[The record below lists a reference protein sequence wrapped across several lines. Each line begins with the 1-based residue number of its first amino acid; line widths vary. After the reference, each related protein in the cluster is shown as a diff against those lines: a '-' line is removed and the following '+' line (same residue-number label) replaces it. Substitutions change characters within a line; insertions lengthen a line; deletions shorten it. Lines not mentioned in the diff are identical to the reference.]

1 MYGVGTYDLMLG
13 EYDMGGNV
21 LFYYTIQ
28 PHDQKIQFYKMAYY
42 NKQFSFLSVLVPS
55 PLSIN
60 NSNLL
65 PIFQGTNFLPK
76 KCFVLLKYLKSN
88 LVLSLFQYVNLLSGR
103 IKWLLKIKVYITT
116 ETNIEISQISLSSM
130 INDILF
136 SICQKRSWTSIRL
149 ATSEEE
155 FEQRAAALF
164 QNSES
169 SLQLRVKSSRCSVF
183 HWVRETTLRR
193 QASITWRIRWDQHHR
208 SRSLLPQIT
217 CSVQFLSINLPSVK
231 LLTNRDGKT

>member
-116 ETNIEISQISLSSM
+116 ETNIEIDHNYFMLTSSAYHHSVCTECFIKIEFISSDSHQQELV
-130 INDILF
+130 IFLF
-136 SICQKRSWTSIRL
+136 KIGNTFC
-149 ATSEEE
+149 
-155 FEQRAAALF
+155 
-164 QNSES
+164 
-169 SLQLRVKSSRCSVF
+169 
-183 HWVRETTLRR
+183 
-193 QASITWRIRWDQHHR
+193 
-208 SRSLLPQIT
+208 
-217 CSVQFLSINLPSVK
+217 
-231 LLTNRDGKT
+231 

>member
-1 MYGVGTYDLMLG
+1 MTKEKIIESVSAQNGIITELGFSEKCIPMYGVGTYDLMLG

-103 IKWLLKIKVYITT
+103 IK
-116 ETNIEISQISLSSM
+116 
-130 INDILF
+130 
-136 SICQKRSWTSIRL
+136 
-149 ATSEEE
+149 
-155 FEQRAAALF
+155 
-164 QNSES
+164 
-169 SLQLRVKSSRCSVF
+169 
-183 HWVRETTLRR
+183 
-193 QASITWRIRWDQHHR
+193 
-208 SRSLLPQIT
+208 
-217 CSVQFLSINLPSVK
+217 
-231 LLTNRDGKT
+231 